1 MRGYREDA
9 GLGRVRLVATDMD
22 HTLLAED
29 DTLPEGMTERI
40 SALDEAGVTFVAASG
55 RPAFTL
61 REQFAGACDRVA
73 LIADNGATV
82 ICRGKTLAESRI
94 DPDLVA
100 ELVDFSLEAGVGV
113 PVACTPERVY
123 VLERHREHDPFLRRS
138 YYSISY
144 VRSIDG
150 RGLAQTVGVV
160 KFTLYFPDG
169 GALRAREG
177 LFAPRFSDRLAV
189 TGSSGEWLDIMN
201 PGVNK
206 GRALSMLCDHLGIAP
221 ADALAIGDSD
231 NDVEMLDLVGHS
243 YLVANAEPRM
253 WPHARFLAPS
263 NEERGVA
270 VVMDRVLAA
279 RR

>member
-1 MRGYREDA
+1 MRGYLEDT
-9 GLGRVRLVATDMD
+9 GLERVRLVATDMD

-29 DTLPEGMTERI
+29 DSLPEGMVERI
-40 SALDEAGVTFVAASG
+40 AALDDAGVTFVAASG

-61 REQFAGACDRVA
+61 REQFAGACDRMA

-82 ICRGKTLAESRI
+82 VCRGKALLASRI
-94 DPDLVA
+94 DPELVG
-100 ELVDFSLEAGVGV
+100 ELVDFSLETGVGV

-144 VRSIDG
+144 VDAIDG
-150 RGLAQTVGVV
+150 RELSETVGVS

-169 GALRAREG
+169 GAPAARRD

-189 TGSSGEWLDIMN
+189 TGSAAEWLDIMN
-201 PGVNK
+201 PGVDK
-206 GRALSMLCDHLGIAP
+206 GRALAMLCDHLGIAP

>member
-40 SALDEAGVTFVAASG
+40 SALDDAGVTFVAASG

-61 REQFAGACDRVA
+61 REQFADACDRVS